1 MMEGTRSESVQK
13 MMDPDPGDS
22 KTYGS
27 YGSGS
32 TTLLMVIGRVGC
44 DCVFVTVII
53 YTPVRFSL
61 TTSLSLF
68 QTSIACL
75 NVFTSFCTVLT
86 IVSKDE

>member
-13 MMDPDPGDS
+13 IMYPDPGDS

-44 DCVFVTVII
+44 DCVFVTVID
-53 YTPVRFSL
+53 PFL
-61 TTSLSLF
+61 ATSLSLF
-68 QTSIACL
+68 QTSITCL
-75 NVFTSFCTVLT
+75 NVFTSFALC
-86 IVSKDE
+86 